1 MDGLKVTCLYRYKN
15 AALVKIKRR
24 KTVAVKMNDDD
35 TLPTRVYHP
44 VFGAR
49 DVKDANDLKNL
60 SVDWFNSAEMADLC
74 RTETEAQMVV
84 HQNRDLKVADALA
97 SDGVVRNSV
106 AAHESK
112 LSGAN
117 EPL

>member
-1 MDGLKVTCLYRYKN
+1 MIR
-15 AALVKIKRR
+15 
-24 KTVAVKMNDDD
+24 MNDDGS
-35 TLPTRVYHP
+35 LPTRVFHP
-44 VFGAR
+44 VFGA
-49 DVKDANDLKNL
+49 KEITDANDIKKL
-60 SVDWFNSAEMADLC
+60 SIDYFNTAEEADMH